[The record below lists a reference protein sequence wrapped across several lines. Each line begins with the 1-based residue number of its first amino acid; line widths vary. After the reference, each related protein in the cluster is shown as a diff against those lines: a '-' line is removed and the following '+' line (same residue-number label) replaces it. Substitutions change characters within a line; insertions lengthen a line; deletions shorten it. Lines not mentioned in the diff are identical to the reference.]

1 MPGTILMIEKIPH
14 SRLKASRPEL
24 AEISRQSF
32 LPITAIADN
41 IRSVYNVGS
50 LFRSS
55 DAVGIEKLI
64 LGGITAAPPHPQ
76 LLKTAL
82 GADQSV
88 PWEYHQNIIPLLE
101 SLNRRQIPIIALEHT
116 NESVDF
122 QKISYPFPLAVI
134 IGNETEGVAD
144 SLLPY
149 CTSAAEIPMAGLKQS
164 LNVGVAYG
172 IFLYELRRQF
182 LTRF

>member
-1 MPGTILMIEKIPH
+1 MIEKIPH
-14 SRLKASRPEL
+14 QRLKSGRPNLKEL
-24 AEISRQSF
+24 ADGSR

-64 LGGITAAPPHPQ
+64 LSGITAAPPHPQ
-76 LLKTAL
+76 LAKTAL
-82 GADQSV
+82 GAELSV
-88 PWEYHQNIIPLLE
+88 PWEYHQDPLPLLE
-101 SLNRRQIPIIALEHT
+101 SLRKRQIPIIALEHT
-116 NESVDF
+116 DKSEDF
-122 QKISYPFPLAVI
+122 QKMSYPFPLALL
-134 IGNETEGVAD
+134 IGNEVEGVSED
-144 SLLPY
+144 LLQY
-149 CTSAAEIPMAGLKQS
+149 CDAAVEIPMAGLKQS

-182 LTRF
+182 LQRF